1 MTVSRTNVARIDALR
16 SGGWG
21 VVFFLSALM
30 LCPDWTMAQQGGA
43 GGSQRLQ
50 PRQLLPDGRNPPA
63 EAPARESL
71 QAPTSEIPTQSFPV
85 IPDAAVQI
93 DALRSIDPDATG
105 ILSGTDGGFS
115 DDLWAGSEWSTVKI
129 LIEGLPVATSSPAMR
144 SLMRRVLLSAAA
156 VPEGGR
162 EPGSFMAL
170 RVRQLF
176 AMGDLVGAGDL
187 LATMPNRDSNE
198 ALARIESD
206 IRFLLNDNARACA
219 VVATQISR
227 STDVHW
233 QKASIFCQVLVG
245 ERDKAD
251 LGLSLLREL
260 GTKDDIFFRLV
271 ADVIVGRTGG
281 LSTMP
286 GLTPLHLAIA
296 RVAKAPLPSDVVSS
310 GQLAILRTIATTP
323 NAPVELRLEAA
334 ERAEMAGALPTET
347 LRQLYTSVGF
357 TEQDLANPLTK
368 ADTSSGPLARAL
380 LYRTALVQSV
390 PAAKAEAASRALVLA
405 RSGGRYTSAVRAFMP
420 VISDIPPADELI
432 WFAPEAI
439 RAFLVGG
446 EGQRAQGWLRLLRAS
461 AVFRDEAKL
470 EVAKLIPIAR
480 LAGVEDERPWAP
492 DRLTE
497 WWTAVKGE
505 EGSRERAAL
514 LFTLIESVGDVV
526 PDPLWTVLIGGF
538 ERAPVVMP
546 NPAIWDRLEVAAV
559 SGRLGETVL
568 LTLLAIGASG
578 PGEVNPIVLRRV
590 LASLATLGLEKD
602 IRALAIE
609 AVVTAN
615 L

>member
-1 MTVSRTNVARIDALR
+1 MTVFRTNTARTDAVR
-16 SGGWG
+16 SGGWALG
-21 VVFFLSALM
+21 VFLSIFVLF
-30 LCPDWTMAQQGGA
+30 PDWAVAQQGA
-43 GGSQRLQ
+43 PGGSQRLQ

-63 EAPARESL
+63 EAPVREPL
-71 QAPTSEIPTQSFPV
+71 QAPASEMPAQSFPV
-85 IPDAAVQI
+85 TPDAAVRI

-105 ILSGTDGGFS
+105 ILSAADGGFS
-115 DDLWAGSEWSTVKI
+115 DDLWAGSEWPTVK
-129 LIEGLPVATSSPAMR
+129 LLVEGLPVATASPAMR
-144 SLMRRVLLSAAA
+144 NLMRRLLLSAAT
-156 VPEGGR
+156 VPDGGR

-176 AMGDLVGAGDL
+176 AMGDLAGAGDL
-187 LATMPNRDSNE
+187 LATMPNRESNE

-219 VVATQISR
+219 VAATQIAR

-233 QKASIFCQVLVG
+233 QKASTFCQALSG

-260 GTKDDIFFRLV
+260 GIKDDIFFRLV
-271 ADVIVGRTGG
+271 ADVIAGRTGS
-281 LSTMP
+281 LSAMP
-286 GLTPLHLAIA
+286 GLTPLHLAVA
-296 RVAKAPLPSDVVSS
+296 RVAKVPLPNDVLSS
-310 GQLAILRTIATTP
+310 GQPAILRTIATTP
-323 NAPVELRLEAA
+323 NAPVELRLEAT

-357 TEQDLANPLTK
+357 SEQDLANPLTK

-390 PAAKAEAASRALVLA
+390 PAAKAEAAARALVLA

-420 VISDIPPADELI
+420 VISDIPPADELV

-446 EGQRAQGWLRLLRAS
+446 EGQRAQAWLRLLRAS
-461 AVFRDEAKL
+461 AVFRDEAKV
-470 EVAKLIPIAR
+470 EVAKLLPIAR
-480 LAGVEDERPWAP
+480 LAGVEDERPWTPA
-492 DRLTE
+492 LLSE
-497 WWTAVKGE
+497 WWVAVKDE

-546 NPAIWDRLEVAAV
+546 NPAIWDRLEVSAV

-568 LTLLAIGASG
+568 LALLAIGASG

-590 LASLATLGLEKD
+590 LASLATLGLDKD